1 MSSSSFA
8 PKPEEIECIR
18 TLFHAI
24 AASSGNG
31 SETKHLKANDLADL
45 CLALND
51 PIPNSDEV
59 ATMLSDTAGLIT
71 FEKFIDFWSSEDD
84 LYMCTIKGSDGS
96 T

>member
-8 PKPEEIECIR
+8 PKPAEIECIR

-24 AASSGNG
+24 AGSSGNG
-31 SETKHLKANDLADL
+31 SDTKHLKANDLADL

-51 PIPNSDEV
+51 PITNPDELNRV
-59 ATMLSDTAGLIT
+59 TTMLSDTAGLIT

-84 LYMCTIKGSDGS
+84 
-96 T
+96 